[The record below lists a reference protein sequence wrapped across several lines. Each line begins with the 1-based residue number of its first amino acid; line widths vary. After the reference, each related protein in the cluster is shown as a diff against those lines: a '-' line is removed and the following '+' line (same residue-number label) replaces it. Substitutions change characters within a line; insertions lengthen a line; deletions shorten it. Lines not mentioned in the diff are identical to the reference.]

1 MARWY
6 RLGMLAVILMV
17 LWGFAGISSLEAQV
31 VDGKSQPRF
40 TKANNGVI
48 TDHVTGLDWYVGPN
62 ADNNWYEAKA
72 WVDGLTVAG
81 GGWRLP
87 TVPELKGIYQK
98 GASGANMDPLFEPKA
113 AWVWSGQKDDARTVF
128 GFAFYSGL
136 VNSHGLNY
144 GYGRMAFA
152 VRSHK

>member
-1 MARWY
+1 
-6 RLGMLAVILMV
+6 ML
-17 LWGFAGISSLEAQV
+17 S
-31 VDGKSQPRF
+31 
-40 TKANNGVI
+40 
-48 TDHVTGLDWYVGPN
+48 PN

-81 GGWRLP
+81 GGWRMP

-98 GASGANMDPLFEPKA
+98 GASRVNMDPLFEPKS
-113 AWVWSGQKDDARTVF
+113 AWVWSGQMDDARTYY

-136 VNSHGLNY
+136 VNSHSMNY

>member
-6 RLGMLAVILMV
+6 RLSIMALILLV
-17 LWGFAGISSLEAQV
+17 VWGFGQSCTLEAQAV
-31 VDGKSQPRF
+31 EGKGQPRF
-40 TKANNGVI
+40 TKAQNGVI
-48 TDHVTGLDWYVGPN
+48 TDHVTGLEWYVGPSP
-62 ADNNWYEAKA
+62 DNNWHEAKA
-72 WVDGLTVAG
+72 WTENLTVAG

-87 TVPELKGIYQK
+87 TVPELKAIYQK
-98 GASGANMDPLFEPKA
+98 GASRVNMDPLFQPKA
-113 AWVWSGQKDDARTVF
+113 AWVWSGQMDDTRTAW

-152 VRSHK
+152 VRSHR

>member
-1 MARWY
+1 MTRWF
-6 RLGMLAVILMV
+6 RLGMVVLIMLA
-17 LWGFAGISSLEAQV
+17 LWGFGLSSSLKAQV
-31 VDGKSQPRF
+31 VDAKSQPRF
-40 TKANNGVI
+40 TRAANGVI
-48 TDHVTGLDWYVGPN
+48 TDHLTGLDWYVRPN
-62 ADNNWYEAKA
+62 ADNNWHEAKA

-98 GASGANMDPLFEPKA
+98 GASRVNMDPLFEPKS
-113 AWVWSGQKDDARTVF
+113 AWVWSGQMDDARTYY

-144 GYGRMAFA
+144 GFGRMAFA

>member
-1 MARWY
+1 MARWSG
-6 RLGMLAVILMV
+6 LGRVTLILLVVWGLA
-17 LWGFAGISSLEAQV
+17 GSSSLEAQV
-31 VDGKSQPRF
+31 ADGKSQPRF
-40 TKANNGVI
+40 TKASNGVI
-48 TDHVTGLDWYVGPN
+48 TDHLTGLDWYVGPKG
-62 ADNNWYEAKA
+62 DNNWHETKA
-72 WVDGLTVAG
+72 WVEGLTVAG

-98 GASGANMDPLFEPKA
+98 GASRANMDPLFEPKA
-113 AWVWSGQKDDARTVF
+113 AWVWSGQKDDARTIF

-144 GYGRMAFA
+144 GFGRMAFA

>member
-1 MARWY
+1 MARWF
-6 RLGMLAVILMV
+6 RLSMVVLIALA
-17 LWGFAGISSLEAQV
+17 LWGLGLSGSLKAQA
-31 VDGKSQPRF
+31 VDTASQPRF
-40 TKANNGVI
+40 TRAANGVI
-48 TDHVTGLDWYVGPN
+48 TDHLTGLDWYVKPN

-98 GASGANMDPLFEPKA
+98 GASRANMDPLFEPRA
-113 AWVWSGQKDDARTVF
+113 AWVWSGQRDDARTYY

>member
-1 MARWY
+1 
-6 RLGMLAVILMV
+6 MV
-17 LWGFAGISSLEAQV
+17 SFGPDAFDS
-31 VDGKSQPRF
+31 VDGVGLRYEQFPGQGHRGRLTRSNLDLPKP
-40 TKANNGVI
+40 I
-48 TDHVTGLDWYVGPN
+48 TALSPTSLTGLDWYVRPN

-81 GGWRLP
+81 GGWRMP

-98 GASGANMDPLFEPKA
+98 GASRVNMDPLFEPKS
-113 AWVWSGQKDDARTVF
+113 AWVWSGQMDDARTYY

-136 VNSHGLNY
+136 VNSHSMHYGL
-144 GYGRMAFA
+144 GRMAFA

>member
-6 RLGMLAVILMV
+6 RLGMMALMLLV
-17 LWGFAGISSLEAQV
+17 VWGFAKGQTMTEV
-31 VDGKSQPRF
+31 NPVQPRF
-40 TKANNGVI
+40 TKASNGVI
-48 TDHVTGLDWYVGPN
+48 TDHLTGLDWYVGPN

-72 WVDGLTVAG
+72 WVEGLTVAG
-81 GGWRLP
+81 GGWRMP

-98 GASGANMDPLFEPKA
+98 GASRANMDPLFEPKA
-113 AWVWSGQKDDARTVF
+113 AWVWSGQKDDARTNY